1 MRLRYTP
8 LLYREGE
15 RIFRQLAAK
24 LGLAVGAVLV
34 TLIGAELGARLLV
47 PDWAPTQAERNF
59 WAYDPVLG
67 WAHRPGQRGGF
78 SHRDFSVSV
87 SINSYGLRDREYPLE
102 RVPGKRRMLV
112 LGDSFTWGFGVE
124 QDEAFSEI
132 LERRHPDWEIINA
145 GVSGYGTDQQL
156 LWLERRGIAFQPDV
170 VLLAFHEGDIK
181 DNNLQ
186 VRYGYRKSGF
196 VLEDGRLSLVGVP
209 VEPASARERFDRFLF
224 HNTWLFHRLNILPR
238 ILRAALA
245 ERRDEEEP
253 ETPAVRS
260 TPEKPDPTRDYRV
273 TARLLERLHAAVEAA
288 GARLVV
294 MSIPMGHP
302 DLPLVETLERIG
314 VPHLGLKPALRA
326 AEGPIR
332 FEHDMHWTPEG
343 HRVVANALEIFLVEI
358 GIFERRG
365 PESSEARSSM
375 LGNGA
380 GRAPRSG

>member
-1 MRLRYTP
+1 MQLRYTR
-8 LLYREGE
+8 LRRHEGE
-15 RIFRQLAAK
+15 GIVRQLAAN
-24 LGLAVGAVLV
+24 LGLALGAVLV
-34 TLIGAELGARLLV
+34 TLIGAELGARLFV
-47 PDWAPTQAERNF
+47 PAWAPTQAERNF

-67 WAHRPGQRGGF
+67 WAHQPGQRGRF

-102 RVPGKRRMLV
+102 RVPGNRRMLV

-170 VLLAFHEGDIK
+170 VLLAFHEGDVK

-186 VRYGYRKSGF
+186 SRYGYRKSGF
-196 VLEDGRLSLVGVP
+196 VLEDDRLSLVGVP
-209 VEPASARERFDRFLF
+209 VEQASARERFDRFLF
-224 HNTWLFHRLNILPR
+224 YNTWLFHRLNILSKTLR
-238 ILRAALA
+238 IALA
-245 ERRDEEEP
+245 ERRDEKDPEP
-253 ETPAVRS
+253 PAGRS

-273 TARLLERLHAAVEAA
+273 TTRLLERLHATVEDA

-294 MSIPMGHP
+294 MSIPMGDP
-302 DLPLVETLERIG
+302 DPPLVETLARIG
-314 VPHLGLKPALRA
+314 VPHLDLRAALRA
-326 AEGPIR
+326 AEEPIR

-343 HRVVANALEIFLVEI
+343 HRVVANALEAFLVEI
-358 GIFERRG
+358 GIFDRRG

-375 LGNGA
+375 LGSSA
-380 GRAPRSG
+380 GRALRSG